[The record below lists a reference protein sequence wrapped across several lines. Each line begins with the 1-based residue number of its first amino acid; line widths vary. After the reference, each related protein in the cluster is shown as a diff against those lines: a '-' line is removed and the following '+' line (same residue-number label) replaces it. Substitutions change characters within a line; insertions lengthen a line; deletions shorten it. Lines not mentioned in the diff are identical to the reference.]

1 MVTSPMLSDPGSY
14 AGTPLTQCGFGWVT
28 WLHLPSQFIAGEAEK
43 IGPSKRNHGGVYPM
57 KTQSGYRAEQT
68 RLKIKKVVNMN

>member
-1 MVTSPMLSDPGSY
+1 MLKH
-14 AGTPLTQCGFGWVT
+14 PLHNAVLGGRPCFIY
-28 WLHLPSQFIAGEAEK
+28 PSQFIVGEAEK

-57 KTQSGYRAEQT
+57 KIQSGYRAEQT